1 MRPKADINFEL
12 VDAMLEAGCTGTEV
26 AARLGMHEDTL
37 TNRIKEEKKMG
48 FSAYRQ
54 QKVAKG
60 DQLLRETLF
69 AKAKNGDTTS
79 LIFLG
84 KTRLGM
90 SEKMEVQHSASDAL
104 TQTVINIA
112 FRPPSDVAPS
122 DSSKSKRTK
131 VPRG

>member
-1 MRPKADINFEL
+1 MRPKSDIDFDL
-12 VDAMLEAGCTGTEV
+12 VDSMLEAGCTGTEV

-90 SEKMEVQHSASDAL
+90 SEKMEVQHSASAEL
-104 TQTVINIA
+104 TQNIVNIV
-112 FRPPSDVAPS
+112 FRAPG
-122 DSSKSKRTK
+122 DAVRVEPKRNSKK
-131 VPRG
+131 

>member
-1 MRPKADINFEL
+1 MRPKSEIDFDL
-12 VDAMLEAGCTGTEV
+12 VDTMLEAGCTGTEV

-37 TNRIKEEKKMG
+37 TNRIKDEKKMG

-54 QKVAKG
+54 QKIAKG

-90 SEKMEVQHSASDAL
+90 SEKMEVQHSASPDLA
-104 TQTVINIA
+104 QTIVNIA
-112 FRPPSDVAPS
+112 FRAPGDAPPVEE
-122 DSSKSKRTK
+122 KRKTK
-131 VPRG
+131 K